1 VSPKPGGWAIYST
14 SFIGNEFRQLTSL
27 CNDRRSVMKRTDP
40 VRFIAYDTCWS
51 WMVMVI
57 RRQVSELMLKTIALL
72 LAVCFG
78 LTACQLKIT
87 HVNVYP
93 AFGPHYGDGGGG

>member
-1 VSPKPGGWAIYST
+1 
-14 SFIGNEFRQLTSL
+14 
-27 CNDRRSVMKRTDP
+27 
-40 VRFIAYDTCWS
+40 
-51 WMVMVI
+51 MVMVI

-72 LAVCFG
+72 LAVCVE

-93 AFGPHYGDGGGG
+93 TFGPHYGDGGGG